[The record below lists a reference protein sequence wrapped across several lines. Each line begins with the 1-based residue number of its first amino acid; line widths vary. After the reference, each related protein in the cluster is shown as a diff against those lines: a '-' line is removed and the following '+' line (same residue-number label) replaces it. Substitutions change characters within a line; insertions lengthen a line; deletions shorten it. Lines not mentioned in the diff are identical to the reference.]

1 MGAYAA
7 ARRHHH
13 TAALQ
18 EEDDAGEAPSAA
30 LGQGRTKKQP
40 SQKEG
45 GQHKRKD
52 DGGVDALHYQRSR

>member
-1 MGAYAA
+1 MGAYEA
-7 ARRHHH
+7 ARRHHDP
-13 TAALQ
+13 TPMQ
-18 EEDDAGEAPSAA
+18 EEDHAGKAPSAA

-52 DGGVDALHYQRSR
+52 DGGLQTQ

>member
-13 TAALQ
+13 TAPLQ
-18 EEDDAGEAPSAA
+18 EEDHAGEAPSAA

-45 GQHKRKD
+45 G
-52 DGGVDALHYQRSR
+52 